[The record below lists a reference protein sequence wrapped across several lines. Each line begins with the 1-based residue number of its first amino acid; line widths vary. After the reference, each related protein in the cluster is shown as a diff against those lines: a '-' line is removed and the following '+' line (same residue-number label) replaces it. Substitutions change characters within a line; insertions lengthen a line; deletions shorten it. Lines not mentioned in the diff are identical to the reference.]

1 MEAMQIGGLNHE
13 LKKYKETNLMGVKG
27 LGGRL
32 RDLNNDI
39 TALIGGDGGGG
50 VGSDGGC

>member
-1 MEAMQIGGLNHE
+1 
-13 LKKYKETNLMGVKG
+13 MGVNC

-32 RDLNNDI
+32 RDLNIVI